1 MNKFFK
7 ILLLLAATALFSN
20 AYALGYPVQDDANL
34 LNPSTKKTIEEISS
48 DLYSKTKT
56 SFLFKSFE
64 KDSLKS
70 FDSNCANV
78 FALWI
83 RNTNQARGVM
93 IYLEVDKKTRQ
104 GRINFSCGYGIR
116 GAFKESDVQ
125 SILKNKIMAFQEDV
139 TQQKLFIEGVREIS
153 ERIQIYFDGKH
164 HLKYSSLKDHSSQV
178 LSKDKIVYFLVLFLV
193 CFFITA
199 LILLYSKGRCPRCNS
214 RAHINIRP
222 LMNGDSRYKRM
233 KIVKCFECNYF
244 KKYLF

>member
-1 MNKFFK
+1 MNIYKLAYIFY
-7 ILLLLAATALFSN
+7 ILCTFSTTF
-20 AYALGYPVQDDANL
+20 ALGYPVQDDANL
-34 LNPSTKKTIEEISS
+34 LNPSTRHSVEEISS
-48 DLYSKTKT
+48 ELYQKTKT

-64 KDSLKS
+64 KDSLKD
-70 FDSNCANV
+70 FEKNCSNT

-83 RNTNQARGVM
+83 RNTNQARGIM
-93 IYLEVDKKTRQ
+93 IYLEVDKKTRK

-125 SILKNKIMAFQEDV
+125 SILKNKIMLFQND
-139 TQQKLFIEGVREIS
+139 TSKQKLFIEGIQEIA
-153 ERIQIYFDGKH
+153 ERVEIYFEGKM
-164 HLKYSSLKDHSSQV
+164 HLKYANLKEHSSQV

-193 CFFITA
+193 CLFITI

-222 LMNGDSRYKRM
+222 IMNGDTKYKKM